1 MPFECNFTAEVL
13 AKMLPRNKECDEWFY
28 YLDQIIPDY
37 EITTAPRVAA
47 FMAQCAHESGQ
58 FTVLQENLNYSADG
72 LQKIFRKY
80 FPTPESTA
88 GYARQPEK
96 IANRVYGG
104 RMNNGPES
112 SGDGWRFRGRGII
125 QITGRDN
132 YTRCSQDLYEDD
144 TLIQDPDKLCSKDG
158 SIYSAC
164 WFWWGRGLNE
174 FADRGDMLTITK
186 RINGGTIGLDDRMK
200 HYNHFLQLL
209 S

>member
-1 MPFECNFTAEVL
+1 MPFECNFNAEVL
-13 AKMLPRNKECDEWFY
+13 AKMLPRNKECAEWFY
-28 YLDQIIPDY
+28 YLEQIIPDY

-72 LQKIFRKY
+72 LQKIFKKY
-80 FPTPESTA
+80 FPTPESTR

-96 IANRVYGG
+96 IANKVYAN
-104 RMNNGPES
+104 RMSNGNEA

-132 YTRCSQDLYEDD
+132 YTRCSQDLYEDN
-144 TLIQDPDKLCSKDG
+144 TLLDNPDKLCSKDG
-158 SIYSAC
+158 AIYSAC
-164 WFWWGRGLNE
+164 WFWYGRGLNA
-174 FADRGDMLTITK
+174 FADAGDMLTITK
-186 RINGGTIGLDDRMK
+186 RINGGTIGLEDRMK
-200 HYNHFLQLL
+200 HYNEYIRLL